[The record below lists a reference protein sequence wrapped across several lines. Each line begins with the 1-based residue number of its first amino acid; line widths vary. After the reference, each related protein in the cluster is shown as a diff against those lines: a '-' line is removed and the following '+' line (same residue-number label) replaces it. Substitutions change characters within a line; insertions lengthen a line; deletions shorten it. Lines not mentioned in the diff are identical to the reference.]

1 MNPGVR
7 PTNGADRFRAALSR
21 AVGRR
26 ERLAS
31 SGVTDAWRVFAGA
44 GDGWDGVFIDRYGP
58 GAVLML
64 YEGTDADA
72 LETAETAR
80 VTLEMLAPL
89 GVTAV
94 YAKPFARDRS
104 KLGGVH
110 PSAMSDP
117 TPAAGSPLPESVVL
131 HEHGCAL
138 EVRLWDGFSTGLFL
152 DQRENRRHLASL
164 CAAKPGIRVLNTF
177 AYTCGFSVAC
187 ARAGAVTASVDVSGR
202 YLEWGKRNF
211 AHNGIDIAPH
221 RFARMDTFEFLEY
234 AERKGLWFDLVILD
248 PPSFASADKRRG
260 IRAWS
265 SVADYAKLVAA
276 ATRRLDPRGERLL
289 FASTN
294 TLELC
299 RAGRLEREIENGLA
313 REPRWLELP
322 PAGVDFA
329 AEKGRFAARLCR
341 VG

>member
-1 MNPGVR
+1 MS
-7 PTNGADRFRAALSR
+7 GAAPLSAAAERFRAAMSR

-26 ERLAS
+26 ARLAT
-31 SGVTDAWRVFAGA
+31 SGTTDAWRVFAGA
-44 GDGWDGVFIDRYGP
+44 GDGFEGVYVDRYGP
-58 GAVLML
+58 GAVMML
-64 YEGTDADA
+64 YEGTDADS
-72 LETAETAR
+72 LEQAEAAG
-80 VTLEMLAPL
+80 VVLGALAPM
-89 GVTAV
+89 GVTSV

-110 PSAMSDP
+110 PAAMSDP
-117 TPAAGSPLPESVVL
+117 NPAAGIALPEAVIVQ
-131 HEHGCAL
+131 EHGCAL

-152 DQRENRRHLASL
+152 DQRENRRHLAEV
-164 CAAKPGIRVLNTF
+164 CRAKPGMRVLNTF

-211 AHNGIDIAPH
+211 GHNGIDITPH
-221 RFARMDTFEFLEY
+221 RFAKMDTFEFLDY
-234 AERKGLWFDLVILD
+234 SARKGLLFDLIILD

-260 IRAWS
+260 VRAWS
-265 SVADYAKLVAA
+265 SVADYARLVHAA
-276 ATRRLDPRGERLL
+276 SQRLDLRGERLV

-299 RAGRLEREIENGLA
+299 RDGRLEREIAKGLA

-322 PAGVDFA
+322 PSPVDFSV
-329 AEKGRFAARLCR
+329 EKGRFAARLCR
-341 VG
+341 V